1 MTLRSWRDLSTL
13 YDGLRPRI
21 WSLINTE
28 YNVKVNIWTW
38 YNIVQDKDA
47 PGEEGNE
54 SQEECNEEN
63 KIEEPVAF
71 VQWLTVGLTIPAQ
84 QNPTWEPDPLR
95 SDN

>member
-1 MTLRSWRDLSTL
+1 MESVTEYASQKLSLVSMTLRSWRDLSTL
-13 YDGLRPRI
+13 YDGPRPRI
-21 WSLINTE
+21 WSINNIE

-63 KIEEPVAF
+63 KIEEPVSLCP
-71 VQWLTVGLTIPAQ
+71 VVDSRT
-84 QNPTWEPDPLR
+84 N
-95 SDN
+95 N